1 VKVNNVLAG
10 IAVADVDT
18 AADWY
23 TRLFGRGPDAHPMPG
38 LVEWHFPRGQLQVAA
53 PERAGSSLL
62 TLDVGDLIHEVD
74 QLRARGITAGRVD
87 TTTSEFVMFASLTDH
102 EGTMITLVQAR
113 ND

>member
-1 VKVNNVLAG
+1 
-10 IAVADVDT
+10 VA
-18 AADWY
+18 
-23 TRLFGRGPDAHPMPG
+23 L
-38 LVEWHFPRGQLQVAA
+38 PRGQLQLVAA